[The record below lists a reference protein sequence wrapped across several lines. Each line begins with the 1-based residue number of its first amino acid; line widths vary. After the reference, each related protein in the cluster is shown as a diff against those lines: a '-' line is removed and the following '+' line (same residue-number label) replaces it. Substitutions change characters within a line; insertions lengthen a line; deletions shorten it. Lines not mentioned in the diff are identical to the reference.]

1 MTNQA
6 DQHISVLTLNPAVDI
21 SYEVPQLLEY
31 QKVCAT
37 QTWHHPGGNGIN
49 VARSLA
55 TLEVPVHCCSAIGGE
70 SGEMLLRLLGDTPG
84 VTYTWF
90 RLAGETRL
98 NTTVLQQ
105 NPPGQYEVTSLGP
118 EVPPDVLAE
127 ISDCFLRST
136 GKGLG
141 VLTGQVPRGVPDTL
155 YRDMAEK
162 IAAQG
167 GRAVVD
173 AHGPELAHA
182 LDARPFMVR
191 VNRHVLEMTIRQRL
205 EDTRTVAEAARAI
218 QQRGIDYVCVSL
230 GDQGA
235 VLADADN
242 SWHCA
247 APRVHKQSTV
257 GSGDALL
264 AALIAEWRNGSS
276 APQMLRLGVICGSA
290 TASKPGTGLFAR
302 EEVEAHAPELEIS
315 ELGI

>member
-31 QKVCAT
+31 QKVCAP
-37 QTWHHPGGNGIN
+37 QTWYHAGGNGIN

-55 TLEVPVHCCSAIGGE
+55 TLAVPVHCCSTIGGE
-70 SGEMLLRLLGDTPG
+70 SGEMLLRLLGDTSG

-90 RLAGETRL
+90 RLEGETRL

-118 EVPPDVLAE
+118 EVPADVLAE

-136 GKGLG
+136 GEGLG
-141 VLTGQVPRGVPDTL
+141 VLTGQVPSGVPETL

-182 LDARPFMVR
+182 LDASPFMVR
-191 VNRHVLEMTIRQRL
+191 VNRHVLEMTINQRL
-205 EDTRTVAEAARAI
+205 EDPRAVAEAARGI
-218 QQRGIDYVCVSL
+218 QQRGIEYMCVSL
-230 GDQGA
+230 GRKGA
-235 VLADADN
+235 VLTTADN
-242 SWHCA
+242 SWHCP

-264 AALIAEWRNGSS
+264 AALIAELRNGLS

-290 TASKPGTGLFAR
+290 TASKPGTGLFTR
-302 EEVEAHAPELEIS
+302 EEVEADAPELEVS

>member
-1 MTNQA
+1 
-6 DQHISVLTLNPAVDI
+6 
-21 SYEVPQLLEY
+21 
-31 QKVCAT
+31 
-37 QTWHHPGGNGIN
+37 
-49 VARSLA
+49 
-55 TLEVPVHCCSAIGGE
+55 
-70 SGEMLLRLLGDTPG
+70 
-84 VTYTWF
+84 
-90 RLAGETRL
+90 
-98 NTTVLQQ
+98 
-105 NPPGQYEVTSLGP
+105 
-118 EVPPDVLAE
+118 
-127 ISDCFLRST
+127 
-136 GKGLG
+136 
-141 VLTGQVPRGVPDTL
+141 
-155 YRDMAEK
+155 MAEK

-191 VNRHVLEMTIRQRL
+191 VNRHVLEMTIKQRL
-205 EDTRTVAEAARAI
+205 EDARTVAEAARAI

-276 APQMLRLGVICGSA
+276 APQMLQLGVICGSA